1 VVYNQGDQIGRIFA
15 YWAVVIFS
23 PIFSMVKV
31 VLIFQIMDWGI
42 FGRFL
47 TSSSGHPVY
56 ASAEKNS

>member
-1 VVYNQGDQIGRIFA
+1 VVYNQGDQIVA
-15 YWAVVIFS
+15 CWAVVIFS